1 MKCSEVTGIMHN
13 LIPRAC
19 RRCAIGPSRARRK
32 QINRKQ
38 NPNSKSRAQELGRMI
53 CIDTRAT

>member
-1 MKCSEVTGIMHN
+1 MTGTMHN
-13 LIPRAC
+13 LIPGAG

-38 NPNSKSRAQELGRMI
+38 NPNGKSRAEELGGLIR
-53 CIDTRAT
+53 IDTRAT